1 MWMSNVLIVIDRNNA
16 DKNSI
21 ADIVAALGEIDG
33 QLIGIDEQN
42 HVIEAAVPAHELAT
56 VKAIDGVCYVRSVFS
71 YFSAGPA
78 PTRAA

>member
-1 MWMSNVLIVIDRNNA
+1 MWMSNIFILIDRNNA

-21 ADIVAALGEIDG
+21 AEIAAALAEIGGEVISV
-33 QLIGIDEQN
+33 DEQR

-56 VKAIDGVCYVRSVFS
+56 VKAMDGVCYVRCVFN